1 MQVTKRDGRIMEF
14 NKERIVDAIVKAMMQ
29 TSSGVDIDLANKIA
43 ISIEKG
49 LENKDQVTVYE
60 IQDLVEK
67 KLMGSSRKEV
77 ATAYITYRYNRDVA
91 RKSKTREVF
100 LDIISA
106 KSNLNSNKNIKPLIN
121 TPAIIMTKFAAEVA
135 KPYVDNF
142 LLTKEARVA
151 EREGYILINNKEYY
165 LTKSLN
171 SFNLSLE
178 NVNEKEYENIEA
190 ILNFIYSTINELKD
204 ELDGSISIPAFDY
217 YLAPYIR
224 KTFNEELEKIAEDL
238 NIEINCNNDLE
249 YIYCLVKDLPQ
260 EKRIIQL
267 AINRTIKRV
276 ECSLK
281 IFIKNIVSLQK
292 EKRINFC
299 FINLGTDTSNE
310 GRCVIS
316 KFIKVIQEEFP
327 YDKEFLPKIIWKKK
341 KGVNYL
347 SQDKNFDLFEMLVNL
362 TKEQYSVS
370 YLNLDMPLNYNEKW
384 KDSNLKRWYYECAI
398 LDSSRVFEDVCGKDT
413 SIGRGVLS
421 SIGIDLPKI
430 AIESFLSIRKDLNL
444 DIEISEKLSEKFK
457 VELKKKFMD
466 ELEKYTKIV
475 LQQLVERFKF
485 QASATKLHFPSLMS
499 GLWMESDSLNSDET
513 IENVIKHGTLNIGIV
528 GLSECLIVLNDKH
541 HGEAE
546 EAMKLGIEIINEI
559 NNLLDEFSD
568 KYKLNFA
575 LSSQEDIEGKFIEKD
590 RVTYGIIDRVTDS
603 EFYTSGTDIPKNY
616 EITYEDK
623 AKIESEFHKIF
634 KGGNKF
640 VIEKEKTQE
649 INEVIKLMDKYNLG
663 CICFE

>member
-43 ISIEKG
+43 LSIEKG
-49 LENKDQVTVYE
+49 LENKEQVTVYE

-178 NVNEKEYENIEA
+178 NVNEEEYENIEA

-224 KTFNEELEKIAEDL
+224 KTFNEELEKIAEDF
-238 NIEINCNNDLE
+238 NIEINCTNDLE

-281 IFIKNIVSLQK
+281 NFIKNIVSLQK

-316 KFIKVIQEEFP
+316 KFIKVIQEEFT

-384 KDSNLKRWYYECAI
+384 KDSNLKRWYYECAV

-430 AIESFLSIRKDLNL
+430 AMESFGLVKQALNL
-444 DIEISEKLSEKFK
+444 DTEISEKLSEEFK
-457 VELKKKFMD
+457 GELKKKFMD

-485 QASATKLHFPSLMS
+485 QASATKFHFPTLMS

-513 IENVIKHGTLNIGIV
+513 IENVIKHGTLNIGV
-528 GLSECLIVLNDKH
+528 LGLAECLIVLDGKH
-541 HGEAE
+541 HGESE

-568 KYKLNFA
+568 KYKLNFT
-575 LSSQEDIEGKFIEKD
+575 LSSQEDVEGKFIEKD

-603 EFYTSGTDIPKNY
+603 EFYTSGTALPKDY
-616 EITYEDK
+616 EITYANK

-649 INEVIKLMDKYNLG
+649 INEVIKVMDKYNLG